1 MLLWTRE
8 LDFVK
13 KIFAQKI
20 GKMGKNRVFKNLL
33 GWPALLETPGNSWKW
48 IALLEKTLVVM
59 LNVKCSR

>member
-20 GKMGKNRVFKNLL
+20 GKMGKNRVFKNLS
-33 GWPALLETPGNSWKW
+33 GWPALLETTGNFWKW
-48 IALLEKTLVVM
+48 IALLEKTLG
-59 LNVKCSR
+59 K